1 MILLSVG
8 TIMPFDRLTRAV
20 DEAIG
25 AGIINEPVFGQIGE
39 TTFKPKHMEYAVV
52 LDRHVFDQKVSEAR
66 CMISHAGIGSITLA
80 MEHNK
85 PLLVIPRKKCF
96 REHVNDHQVSTA
108 RKFGD
113 LGHVLVTYDVADLP
127 SMLHELFSFVPRPRT
142 AEPGK
147 VIERI
152 SRFIEQTSP

>member
-8 TIMPFDRLTRAV
+8 TIMPFDRLARGV

-25 AGIINEPVFGQIGE
+25 AGIINEPVFAQIGH
-39 TTFKPKHMEYAVV
+39 TAFKPKNMEYAAV
-52 LDRHVFDQKVSEAR
+52 LDRHAFDQKVSEAR
-66 CMISHAGIGSITLA
+66 YMISHAGIGSITIA
-80 MEHNK
+80 MELNK
-85 PLLVIPRKKCF
+85 PLLVMPRMKRF

-113 LGHVLVTYDVADLP
+113 LGHVLVTYDVSDLP
-127 SMLHELFSFVPRPRT
+127 AKLHELFSFVPRPRT
-142 AEPGK
+142 AEPEK

-152 SRFIEQTSP
+152 TQFIDQATA